1 MTDLQRYAWPI
12 GALGDALATLRQ
24 KEKLGGRPVTSRLT
38 MPAAI
43 HWDEATLNR
52 WIDGV
57 AAESGLEAEPTQA
70 AYAELAQ
77 LISHAAPALVRLPV
91 DGIGNGVG
99 VDISAGKCKWPFW
112 GRIAPFIGWHR
123 QSFRMHSVG
132 H

>member
-91 DGIGNGVG
+91 DGITGGQ
-99 VDISAGKCKWPFW
+99 
-112 GRIAPFIGWHR
+112 RL
-123 QSFRMHSVG
+123 
-132 H
+132 